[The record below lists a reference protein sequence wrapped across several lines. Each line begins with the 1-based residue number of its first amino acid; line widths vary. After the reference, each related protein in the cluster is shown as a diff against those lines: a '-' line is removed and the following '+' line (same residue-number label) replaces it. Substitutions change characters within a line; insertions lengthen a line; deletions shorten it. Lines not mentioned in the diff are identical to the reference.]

1 MIIIL
6 LGVFHHAEPAG
17 EQSVMQLSPQIP
29 QTGNERITDPN
40 ANYYEIPWWEK
51 EIKALTIDIAASIRF
66 FQQECTDEEI
76 WWLGEIAE
84 DLAEKT
90 QSRELLQ
97 SMRSRAEL
105 VHDKQKRKEA
115 LKDID
120 DAFDF
125 ITD

>member
-1 MIIIL
+1 MD
-6 LGVFHHAEPAG
+6 VF
-17 EQSVMQLSPQIP
+17 
-29 QTGNERITDPN
+29 ERIHAAIHERVTNPN

-51 EIKALTIDIAASIRF
+51 EIEALTIDVEASIQF

-90 QSRELLQ
+90 QRRDLLQ

-105 VHDKQKRKEA
+105 IQDKQKREEA
-115 LKDID
+115 LEDIN

-125 ITD
+125 IIA

>member
-1 MIIIL
+1 MDIFERI
-6 LGVFHHAEPAG
+6 HA
-17 EQSVMQLSPQIP
+17 VIH
-29 QTGNERITDPN
+29 ERITDPN

-97 SMRSRAEL
+97 SMRSHAEL
-105 VHDKQKRKEA
+105 VYDKQKRKEA
-115 LKDID
+115 LRDID